1 MTLLEVYNQTGRK
14 SDKEHFHHYI
24 SNFYCEKLTPRKN
37 DNIKILEIGIF
48 AGDSLKLWEDFFP
61 NAEIYGLDIVD
72 YSKYIHS
79 DRVKK
84 YMMNAYDESALSFFK
99 NKGIKFDIIIDDGPH
114 SLETQDYAC
123 KNYKQFLN
131 DGGIFVVED
140 IQLCNLETLQRNNPE
155 FTTLNL
161 LHVAQCYMDNILMY
175 IEK

>member
-37 DNIKILEIGIF
+37 DNLKILEIGIF
-48 AGDSLKLWEDFFP
+48 KGDSLKLWEDFFP
-61 NAEIYGLDIVD
+61 NSEIYGLDIENKSEYT
-72 YSKYIHS
+72 YSGRVNKYIV
-79 DRVKK
+79 D
-84 YMMNAYDESALSFFK
+84 AYNKSTIDLFK

-114 SLETQDYAC
+114 TFETQDYAC
-123 KNYKQFLN
+123 KNYKELLN
-131 DGGIFVVED
+131 DGGLFVVED
-140 IQLCNLETLQRNNPE
+140 VQLCNLEPLQKNNPE

>member
-37 DNIKILEIGIF
+37 DNLKILEIGIF

-72 YSKYIHS
+72 HSKYIHS

-84 YMMNAYDESALSFFK
+84 YIMNANS
-99 NKGIKFDIIIDDGPH
+99 
-114 SLETQDYAC
+114 
-123 KNYKQFLN
+123 
-131 DGGIFVVED
+131 
-140 IQLCNLETLQRNNPE
+140 
-155 FTTLNL
+155 
-161 LHVAQCYMDNILMY
+161 
-175 IEK
+175 